1 MFGCSIGWFLS
12 AYFLGGYADDGR
24 GMNGLS
30 KAVVAATK
38 SWAAGVP
45 VSLTPLTNPPL
56 HTPPPLPPNPKL
68 LVFSL
73 CHGVYIQVSAF
84 VLVSYAAFDSLS
96 LQLLMSIM
104 YL

>member
-56 HTPPPLPPNPKL
+56 HTPPPKL

-73 CHGVYIQVSAF
+73 CHSVYIQVSAF

>member
-12 AYFLGGYADDGR
+12 AYFLGGYAEDGR

-56 HTPPPLPPNPKL
+56 HTPPPPKL

-73 CHGVYIQVSAF
+73 CHSVYIQVSAF
-84 VLVSYAAFDSLS
+84 VFTTIVDVNYVP
-96 LQLLMSIM
+96 LMIH
-104 YL
+104 L